1 MMKKQ
6 QSVPPQSCSAN
17 NKTSPSHN
25 TNSIK
30 SFFGK
35 LIRTSLVNINESGFS
50 TMDKNHKLKAA
61 AKQQQSFDDSSANRS
76 LNTSSFKRGGV
87 RATANARLQNNNF
100 SVSNTSLHNN
110 NRQPL
115 DCLSAADLDTLT
127 FAKWSSDQVY
137 DWLSK
142 NGFEAYFPMN
152 SDGFVGHKWIKN
164 GLHLLQATPQE
175 YEKELGI
182 KSLLHRK
189 RLGLLLQSLYSSS
202 SFTRLEINY
211 TNYIDGMWVT
221 KWLDDV
227 GLPQYKD
234 VFIESKIDGMMLNNL
249 TNEDLHSMNIQ
260 SEMHYLSIKRA
271 VHVLRL
277 KEYDPHCL
285 RRRPSGD
292 ELLDKSEVILWT
304 NHRVMEWL
312 RSIDLSEYAPN
323 LRGSGK
329 SHDFRY

>member
-1 MMKKQ
+1 MGF
-6 QSVPPQSCSAN
+6 
-17 NKTSPSHN
+17 
-25 TNSIK
+25 IY
-30 SFFGK
+30 FK
-35 LIRTSLVNINESGFS
+35 L
-50 TMDKNHKLKAA
+50 H
-61 AKQQQSFDDSSANRS
+61 
-76 LNTSSFKRGGV
+76 
-87 RATANARLQNNNF
+87 
-100 SVSNTSLHNN
+100 
-110 NRQPL
+110 
-115 DCLSAADLDTLT
+115 
-127 FAKWSSDQVY
+127 
-137 DWLSK
+137 
-142 NGFEAYFPMN
+142 
-152 SDGFVGHKWIKN
+152 
-164 GLHLLQATPQE
+164 QE
-175 YEKELGI
+175 YEKELGGI
-182 KSLLHRK
+182 KNSLHRK
-189 RLGLLLQSLYSSS
+189 RLSLLLQSLYSSS
-202 SFTRLEINY
+202 NFTKLEINY

-277 KEYDPHCL
+277 REYDPHCL

-323 LRGSGK
+323 LRGSGVHGALMVLEGRFNSTVLADILAIPASKTLLRRHLNTLFIDLIGPQMYQHKCEAEAQSGYTPLSAATKVKLNK
-329 SHDFRY
+329 SRVGLFGSHKRAKSQDREFLSAPVLRYGEEFKGYDTYTSSLAAPVNAMIASFREETAAFDRELSMGRKSKKF